1 MSPDNREKHADSKD
15 VMRRS
20 FEKETSVEEH
30 AHNEARTQ
38 PPGRRSV
45 LGAPTDPNSPTTEA
59 NIPPGVA
66 ADEARDPGRPRWI
79 TEVAKATQNL
89 RNANEWTGRLLI
101 NEAQSIEK

>member
-1 MSPDNREKHADSKD
+1 MSPDNREKQADSKD

-66 ADEARDPGRPRWI
+66 DDEARDPGRMTPGSAPVDNRSG
-79 TEVAKATQNL
+79 ESNNSESPK
-89 RNANEWTGRLLI
+89 R
-101 NEAQSIEK
+101 K

>member
-1 MSPDNREKHADSKD
+1 MLMSPDNREKHADSKD

-66 ADEARDPGRPRWI
+66 ADEARDPGRMTPGSAPVDNRDRKS
-79 TEVAKATQNL
+79 T
-89 RNANEWTGRLLI
+89 RLNSSHVKI
-101 NEAQSIEK
+101 SYA